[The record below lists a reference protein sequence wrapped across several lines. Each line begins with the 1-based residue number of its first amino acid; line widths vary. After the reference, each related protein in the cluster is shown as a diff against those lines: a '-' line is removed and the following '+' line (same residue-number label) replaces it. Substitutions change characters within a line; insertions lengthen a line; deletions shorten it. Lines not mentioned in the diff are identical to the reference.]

1 MDKIKFLEESIKK
14 WWTYLKENSE
24 KIQNIIQELQEDST
38 LSEKNRQILEY
49 MKLVLE
55 NLSYLKKN
63 KIFRGIYI
71 SDYSKQRK
79 INNYTSSFNEA
90 SLYWSG
96 VVLGYYFD
104 YNNEENIEE
113 EAIVDRKTYAHE
125 CDPYIKKK
133 KLNWM
138 KWYVW
143 EGNYF
148 YRLKKDT
155 LSLSCVYYTQD
166 TLERNLYNIIQF
178 SKKFL
183 KISRQEL
190 RERLQIEEKKMKK
203 WEDEKEVVTIDDI
216 KKITSLL
223 PIEQKIKINNTYLQ
237 LK

>member
-14 WWTYLKENSE
+14 WWKYLKENSE
-24 KIQNIIQELQEDST
+24 KIQNITQELQEDST

-71 SDYSKQRK
+71 SDYNKQRK
-79 INNYTSSFNEA
+79 INNYTTSLNEA
-90 SLYWSG
+90 SLYGSWI
-96 VVLGYYFD
+96 VLEYDFEY
-104 YNNEENIEE
+104 EKENVEE
-113 EAIVDRKTYAHE
+113 EAIKDRKTYAHE
-125 CDPYIKKK
+125 CDSYIKQM

-148 YRLKKDT
+148 YRLKKDI

-190 RERLQIEEKKMKK
+190 MDRLQIEKKKMKK